1 MASAFKYYVI
11 GIALAVASQAGATQK
26 VRDTNPGFAY
36 ANQVCSEC
44 HAVRKGERVSPH
56 QRAPAFQVV
65 ADAPG
70 MNEMAL
76 QVWFQSPHP
85 SMPNL
90 LLTAQQSDD
99 LAAYILSLK
108 QRQE

>member
-1 MASAFKYYVI
+1 MASAFKYYLL
-11 GIALAVASQAGATQK
+11 GIALAVASQTGATQK
-26 VRDTNPGFAY
+26 VRDTSPGFAY

-44 HAVRKGERVSPH
+44 H
-56 QRAPAFQVV
+56 AFQVV